1 MVTKGKRYI
10 GLSRQL
16 IGTII
21 AISTLFTVIVTGLG
35 LYVEYQSRVSFISS
49 QIEQVKAGYLSGLT
63 SSLWVE
69 DREQL
74 FVQAE
79 GISRLP
85 SVSYLLIESPDEKIL
100 ELGQKTSGQSYSQS
114 WEMVHQ
120 MGGTDFPLATLT
132 VQSDLSMILND
143 FEERVLLL
151 LAFEAVKIFLLSL
164 VCLTIVYRLVVKRL
178 MTMSSQINQ
187 QQVEDNKPRFI
198 TPTDSTYRDE
208 ISTLESSYNQSV
220 ERIRQQYQ
228 ELEKAKDVAEV
239 ANRNKSE
246 FLANMSHEIR
256 TPMNGIIGLSSLLS
270 EMDMPKEQKEYVDML
285 NTSSLTLLDLI
296 NDILDY
302 SKIEA
307 GRLELQQEP
316 MKMMGIAADVESTFR
331 VKAEQKGLRFQL
343 AIDPKIPTMVIGD
356 GTQLRQ
362 VLNNLV
368 GNAIK
373 FTEHGHVTLSLRL
386 EEVIEPDQKLR
397 VKFEV
402 TDSGIGIAEDKQ
414 QSVFDKFQQA
424 DGSTTRIYG
433 GTGLGLTICDKIV
446 TLMGSKLELTS
457 VVGKGSTFYFT
468 ADFDPSL
475 DVDESNI
482 DFNKVSVL
490 LVDDSQLNMR
500 ITSTQLQSF
509 GVKSECCET
518 ATQALE
524 LVSESVAKSSP
535 YDLVL
540 IDKVMPS
547 VDGFQLARSL
557 VERFGSECPKLVMIS
572 ADPRKQDEARA
583 KQVGF
588 VAYIARPYQ
597 DNQLK
602 WTLSEVLARA
612 ADTSNFT
619 YPNRGEVAFK
629 DNEPV
634 PLTKPAAVV
643 KEEPTV
649 SVNAPQA
656 DKQAPIQAESKPVA
670 AAGEFSGTVLVVEDS
685 RVNQQVAKMMLKKLG
700 FEVDI
705 ADNGEIGVEKFQ
717 ANEYEMIFMDCQMPV
732 LDGFE
737 ATKQIRALEEGSS
750 QHIPIVALTAN
761 VVQRDKHLCFD
772 VGMDEFLP
780 KPVNQGKLREIVE
793 SFLSKETDSTKE
805 EDEQKIV

>member
-198 TPTDSTYRDE
+198 TPTDSTYKDE

-386 EEVIEPDQKLR
+386 EEVIEPEQKLR

-634 PLTKPAAVV
+634 PLTKPASSA
-643 KEEPTV
+643 EATPTV
-649 SVNAPQA
+649 SVKTRKV
-656 DKQAPIQAESKPVA
+656 DKQDPIQAESKPVA
-670 AAGEFSGTVLVVEDS
+670 VAGEFSGTVLVVEDS

-780 KPVNQGKLREIVE
+780 KPVNQGKLREIVA

>member
-386 EEVIEPDQKLR
+386 EEVIEPEQKLR

-547 VDGFQLARSL
+547 IDGFQLARSL
-557 VERFGSECPKLVMIS
+557 IERFDKACPKLVMIS

-634 PLTKPAAVV
+634 PLTKPTGSVEATSA
-643 KEEPTV
+643 V
-649 SVNAPQA
+649 SVTTTQT
-656 DKQAPIQAESKPVA
+656 DKQAPIKEEPKPVA
-670 AAGEFSGTVLVVEDS
+670 ASFSGKVLVVEDS

-705 ADNGEIGVEKFQ
+705 ADNGEIGVEKFK
-717 ANEYEMIFMDCQMPV
+717 ANDYVMIFMDCQMPV

-750 QHIPIVALTAN
+750 
-761 VVQRDKHLCFD
+761 KHMSQL
-772 VGMDEFLP
+772 
-780 KPVNQGKLREIVE
+780 LR
-793 SFLSKETDSTKE
+793 
-805 EDEQKIV
+805 

>member
-198 TPTDSTYRDE
+198 TPTDSTYKDE

-386 EEVIEPDQKLR
+386 EEVIEPEQKLR

-547 VDGFQLARSL
+547 IDGFQLARSL
-557 VERFGSECPKLVMIS
+557 IERFDKACPKLVMIS

-634 PLTKPAAVV
+634 PLTKPTGSVEAT
-643 KEEPTV
+643 PTA
-649 SVNAPQA
+649 SVTTTQT
-656 DKQAPIQAESKPVA
+656 DKQAPIKEEPKPVA
-670 AAGEFSGTVLVVEDS
+670 ASFSGKVLVVEDS

-780 KPVNQGKLREIVE
+780 KPVNQGKLREIVA

>member
-1 MVTKGKRYI
+1 MVKKGKRYI

-16 IGTII
+16 IGSII

-35 LYVEYQSRVSFISS
+35 LYVEYQNRVSFISS

-63 SSLWVE
+63 ASLWVE
-69 DREQL
+69 DRDQL
-74 FVQAE
+74 LVQAE

-85 SVSYLLIESPDEKIL
+85 SVSYLLIESPDEKIV
-100 ELGQKTSGQSYSQS
+100 ELGQQTSGQSYSQS

-120 MGGTDFPLATLT
+120 MGGIDFPLATLT

-151 LAFEAVKIFLLSL
+151 LAFEAVKIFLLSV

-178 MTMSSQINQ
+178 MTMSSQINE
-187 QQVEDNKPRFI
+187 QQVEDNKPRFL
-198 TPTDSTYRDE
+198 TPTESAYQDE
-208 ISTLESSYNQSV
+208 ISTLESSYNQSI

-228 ELEKAKDVAEV
+228 ELEKAKNTAEI

-270 EMDMPKEQKEYVDML
+270 EMDMSKEQKEYVDML

-373 FTEHGHVTLSLRL
+373 FTEHGYVTLSIHL
-386 EEVIEPDQKLR
+386 EQVIEPEQKLR
-397 VKFEV
+397 MRFEV

-414 QSVFDKFQQA
+414 KSVFDKFQQA

-457 VVGKGSTFYFT
+457 VEGKGSTFYFT
-468 ADFDPSL
+468 ADFDPCL

-509 GVKSECCET
+509 GVTSECCET
-518 ATQALE
+518 AGQAIE
-524 LVSESVAKSSP
+524 LVSESVVKSLP

-540 IDKVMPS
+540 IDKVMPN

-557 VERFGSECPKLVMIS
+557 IERFGKVCPKLVMIS
-572 ADPRKQDEARA
+572 ADPRKQDEVRA

-612 ADTSNFT
+612 ADTEIFT
-619 YPNRGEVAFK
+619 YSNRGEVAFK

-634 PLTKPAAVV
+634 PSTKPEVVV
-643 KEEPTV
+643 KEDLQPE
-649 SVNAPQA
+649 
-656 DKQAPIQAESKPVA
+656 A
-670 AAGEFSGTVLVVEDS
+670 AKALFSGKVLVVEDS

-705 ADNGEIGVEKFQ
+705 ADNGEIGVEKFK

-737 ATKQIRALEEGSS
+737 ATKQIRVLEEDSS
-750 QHIPIVALTAN
+750 KHIPIVALTAN

-793 SFLSKETDSTKE
+793 GFLSKDSESTSKN
-805 EDEQKIV
+805 EQKIV

>member
-198 TPTDSTYRDE
+198 TPTDSTYKDE

-386 EEVIEPDQKLR
+386 EEVIEPEQKLR

-524 LVSESVAKSSP
+524 LVSESVAKSLP

-547 VDGFQLARSL
+547 IDGFQLARSL
-557 VERFGSECPKLVMIS
+557 IERFDKACPKLVMIS

-634 PLTKPAAVV
+634 PLTKPTGSVEAT
-643 KEEPTV
+643 PTA
-649 SVNAPQA
+649 SVTTTQT
-656 DKQAPIQAESKPVA
+656 DKQAPIKEEPKPVA
-670 AAGEFSGTVLVVEDS
+670 ASFSGKVLVVEDS

-705 ADNGEIGVEKFQ
+705 ADNGEIGVEKFK
-717 ANEYEMIFMDCQMPV
+717 ANDYVMIFMDCQMPV

-750 QHIPIVALTAN
+750 KHIPIVALTAN

>member
-100 ELGQKTSGQSYSQS
+100 ELGQKTAGQSYSQS

-386 EEVIEPDQKLR
+386 EEVIEPEQKLR

-524 LVSESVAKSSP
+524 LVSESVAKSSS

-634 PLTKPAAVV
+634 PLTKPASSA
-643 KEEPTV
+643 EATPTV
-649 SVNAPQA
+649 SVKTRKV
-656 DKQAPIQAESKPVA
+656 DKQDPIQAESKPVVV
-670 AAGEFSGTVLVVEDS
+670 AGEFSGTVLVVEDS

-780 KPVNQGKLREIVE
+780 KPVNQGKLREIVV
-793 SFLSKETDSTKE
+793 SFLSKETESNKE
-805 EDEQKIV
+805 HEQQIV

>member
-239 ANRNKSE
+239 ASRNKSE

-386 EEVIEPDQKLR
+386 EEVIEPEQKLR

-524 LVSESVAKSSP
+524 LVSESVAKSLP

-547 VDGFQLARSL
+547 IDGFQLARSL
-557 VERFGSECPKLVMIS
+557 IERFDKACPKLVMIS

-634 PLTKPAAVV
+634 PLT
-643 KEEPTV
+643 EPTG
-649 SVNAPQA
+649 SVEATPTASVTTTQT
-656 DKQAPIQAESKPVA
+656 DKQAPIKEEPKPVA
-670 AAGEFSGTVLVVEDS
+670 ASFSGKVLVVEDS

-750 QHIPIVALTAN
+750 KHIPIVALTAN

-780 KPVNQGKLREIVE
+780 KPVNQGKLREIVA

>member
-198 TPTDSTYRDE
+198 TATDSTYKDE

-524 LVSESVAKSSP
+524 LVSESVAKSLP

-547 VDGFQLARSL
+547 IDGFQLARSL
-557 VERFGSECPKLVMIS
+557 IERFDKACPKLVMIS

-634 PLTKPAAVV
+634 PLTKPTGSVEAT
-643 KEEPTV
+643 PTA
-649 SVNAPQA
+649 SVTTTQT
-656 DKQAPIQAESKPVA
+656 DKQAPIKEEPEPVA
-670 AAGEFSGTVLVVEDS
+670 ASFSGKVLVVEDS

-705 ADNGEIGVEKFQ
+705 ADNGEIGVEKFK
-717 ANEYEMIFMDCQMPV
+717 ANDYVMIFMDCQMPV

-750 QHIPIVALTAN
+750 KHIPIVALTAN

-780 KPVNQGKLREIVE
+780 KPVNQGKLREIVA
-793 SFLSKETDSTKE
+793 SFLSKESDSTKE

>member
-100 ELGQKTSGQSYSQS
+100 ELGQKTAGQSYSQS

-198 TPTDSTYRDE
+198 TPTDSTYKDE

-386 EEVIEPDQKLR
+386 EEVIEPEQKLR

-524 LVSESVAKSSP
+524 LVSESVAKSLP

-547 VDGFQLARSL
+547 IDGFQLARSL
-557 VERFGSECPKLVMIS
+557 IERFDKACPKLVMIS

-634 PLTKPAAVV
+634 PLTKPTGSVEAT
-643 KEEPTV
+643 PTA
-649 SVNAPQA
+649 SVTTTQT
-656 DKQAPIQAESKPVA
+656 DKQAPIKEEPKPVA
-670 AAGEFSGTVLVVEDS
+670 ASFSGKVLVVEDS

-780 KPVNQGKLREIVE
+780 KPVNQGKLREIVA

>member
-1 MVTKGKRYI
+1 MVKKGKRYI

-16 IGTII
+16 IGAII

-35 LYVEYQSRVSFISS
+35 LYVEYQNRVSFISS

-69 DREQL
+69 DRAQL

-100 ELGQKTSGQSYSQS
+100 ELGSPTTGQSYSQS
-114 WEMVHQ
+114 WEMVYQ
-120 MGGTDFPLATLT
+120 MGGKDFPLATLT

-164 VCLTIVYRLVVKRL
+164 VSLAIVYRLVVKRL
-178 MTMSSQINQ
+178 MTMSSQINE
-187 QQVEDNKPRFI
+187 QQVEDNKPRFL
-198 TPTDSTYRDE
+198 TPTDSTYKDE
-208 ISTLESSYNQSV
+208 ISTLENSYNQSI

-228 ELEKAKDVAEV
+228 ELIKAKETAEV

-270 EMDMPKEQKEYVDML
+270 EMDMPKEQKEYVNML

-343 AIDPKIPTMVIGD
+343 EIDPKIPTMVIGD

-373 FTEHGHVTLSLRL
+373 FTERGHVTLSLRL
-386 EEVIEPDQKLR
+386 EKVIEPEQKLR
-397 VKFEV
+397 VRFEV
-402 TDSGIGIAEDKQ
+402 ADSGIGIAEDKQ
-414 QSVFDKFQQA
+414 KSVFDKFQQA

-446 TLMGSKLELTS
+446 SLMGSKLELTS
-457 VVGKGSTFYFT
+457 IEGKGSTFYFV
-468 ADFDPSL
+468 ADFDPCL
-475 DVDESNI
+475 ELDESNI

-509 GVKSECCET
+509 GVSSTCCET
-518 ATQALE
+518 ATEALE
-524 LVSESVAKSSP
+524 LVSESVENASP

-540 IDKVMPS
+540 VDKLMPS
-547 VDGFQLARSL
+547 IDGFQLARKL
-557 VERFGSECPKLVMIS
+557 IERFGKACPKLVMIS
-572 ADPRKQDEARA
+572 ADPRKQDEMHA

-588 VAYIARPYQ
+588 IAYIARPYQ

-602 WTLSEVLARA
+602 WTISEVLARTA
-612 ADTSNFT
+612 ETETFT

-629 DNEPV
+629 DND
-634 PLTKPAAVV
+634 PLSTTKPAVV
-643 KEEPTV
+643 AKE
-649 SVNAPQA
+649 SV
-656 DKQAPIQAESKPVA
+656 KVEESKPQT
-670 AAGEFSGTVLVVEDS
+670 ETSLFSGKVLVVEDS

-705 ADNGEIGVEKFQ
+705 ADNGKVGVDKFKH
-717 ANEYEMIFMDCQMPV
+717 NEYQMIFMDCQMPV

-737 ATKQIRALEEGSS
+737 ATKQIRALEEGTSK
-750 QHIPIVALTAN
+750 HIPIVALTAN
-761 VVQRDKHLCFD
+761 VVLKDKHLCFD

-780 KPVNQGKLREIVE
+780 KPVNQGTLREVVA
-793 SFLSKETDSTKE
+793 SFLSDKNKLTGDS
-805 EDEQKIV
+805 EQKIV

>member
-1 MVTKGKRYI
+1 MVKKGKRYI

-16 IGTII
+16 IGAII

-35 LYVEYQSRVSFISS
+35 LYVEYQNRVSFISS

-69 DREQL
+69 DRAQL

-100 ELGQKTSGQSYSQS
+100 ELGRPATGQSYSQS
-114 WEMVHQ
+114 WEMVYQ
-120 MGGTDFPLATLT
+120 MGGKDFPLATLT

-164 VCLTIVYRLVVKRL
+164 VCLVIVYRLVVKRL
-178 MTMSSQINQ
+178 MTMSSQINE

-198 TPTDSTYRDE
+198 TPTDSTYKDE
-208 ISTLESSYNQSV
+208 ISTLENSYNQSI

-228 ELEKAKDVAEV
+228 ELIKAKETAEV

-270 EMDMPKEQKEYVDML
+270 EMDMPKEQKEYVNML

-373 FTEHGHVTLSLRL
+373 FTERGHVTLSLRL
-386 EEVIEPDQKLR
+386 EKVIEPEQKLR
-397 VKFEV
+397 VRFEV
-402 TDSGIGIAEDKQ
+402 ADSGIGIAEDKQ
-414 QSVFDKFQQA
+414 KSVFDKFQQA

-457 VVGKGSTFYFT
+457 IEGKGSTFYFV
-468 ADFDPSL
+468 ADFDPCL
-475 DVDESNI
+475 EIDESNI

-509 GVKSECCET
+509 GVSSTCCET

-524 LVSESVAKSSP
+524 LVSESVENASP

-547 VDGFQLARSL
+547 IDGFQLARNL
-557 VERFGSECPKLVMIS
+557 IERFGKACPKLVMIS
-572 ADPRKQDEARA
+572 ADPRKQDEMHA

-588 VAYIARPYQ
+588 IAYIARPYQ

-602 WTLSEVLARA
+602 WTISEVLARS
-612 ADTSNFT
+612 ADTSTFT

-634 PLTKPAAVV
+634 PTTKPAVV
-643 KEEPTV
+643 AKE
-649 SVNAPQA
+649 SVKAE
-656 DKQAPIQAESKPVA
+656 ESKPQT
-670 AAGEFSGTVLVVEDS
+670 ETSLFSGKVLVVEDS

-705 ADNGEIGVEKFQ
+705 ADNGKVGVDKFKH
-717 ANEYEMIFMDCQMPV
+717 NEYQMIFMDCQMPV

-737 ATKQIRALEEGSS
+737 ATKQIRALEEGTSK
-750 QHIPIVALTAN
+750 HIPIVALTAN

-780 KPVNQGKLREIVE
+780 KPVNQGKLREIVA
-793 SFLSKETDSTKE
+793 SFLSDKSELTGES
-805 EDEQKIV
+805 EQKIV

>member
-547 VDGFQLARSL
+547 IDGFQLARSL
-557 VERFGSECPKLVMIS
+557 IERFDKACPKLVMIS

-612 ADTSNFT
+612 ADTSTFT

-634 PLTKPAAVV
+634 PLTKPTGSVEAT
-643 KEEPTV
+643 PTA
-649 SVNAPQA
+649 SVTTTQT
-656 DKQAPIQAESKPVA
+656 DKQAPIKEDPKPMA
-670 AAGEFSGTVLVVEDS
+670 ASFSGKVLVVEDS

-793 SFLSKETDSTKE
+793 SFLSEESDSTKE

>member
-1 MVTKGKRYI
+1 MVKKGKRYI

-16 IGTII
+16 IGAII

-35 LYVEYQSRVSFISS
+35 LYVEYQNRVSFISS

-69 DREQL
+69 DRAQL

-100 ELGQKTSGQSYSQS
+100 ELGSPTTGQSYSQS
-114 WEMVHQ
+114 WEMVYQ
-120 MGGTDFPLATLT
+120 MGGKDFPLATLT

-164 VCLTIVYRLVVKRL
+164 VSLAIVYRLVVKRL
-178 MTMSSQINQ
+178 MTMSSQINE
-187 QQVEDNKPRFI
+187 QQVEDNKPRFL
-198 TPTDSTYRDE
+198 TPTDSTYKDE
-208 ISTLESSYNQSV
+208 ISTLENSYNQSI

-228 ELEKAKDVAEV
+228 ELIKAKETAEV

-270 EMDMPKEQKEYVDML
+270 EMDMPKEQKEYVNML

-343 AIDPKIPTMVIGD
+343 EIDPKIPTMVIGD

-373 FTEHGHVTLSLRL
+373 FTERGHVTLSLRL
-386 EEVIEPDQKLR
+386 EKVIEPEQKLR
-397 VKFEV
+397 VRFEV
-402 TDSGIGIAEDKQ
+402 ADSGIGIAEDKQ
-414 QSVFDKFQQA
+414 KSVFDKFQQA

-446 TLMGSKLELTS
+446 SLMGSKLELTS
-457 VVGKGSTFYFT
+457 IEGKGSTFYFV
-468 ADFDPSL
+468 ADFDPCL
-475 DVDESNI
+475 ELDESNI

-509 GVKSECCET
+509 GVSSTCCET
-518 ATQALE
+518 ATEALE
-524 LVSESVAKSSP
+524 LVSESVENASP

-547 VDGFQLARSL
+547 IDGFQLARKL
-557 VERFGSECPKLVMIS
+557 IERFGKACPKLVMIS
-572 ADPRKQDEARA
+572 ADPRKQDEMHA

-588 VAYIARPYQ
+588 IAYIARPYQ
-597 DNQLK
+597 DNQIK
-602 WTLSEVLARA
+602 WTISEVLARTA
-612 ADTSNFT
+612 ETETFT

-629 DNEPV
+629 DND
-634 PLTKPAAVV
+634 PLSTTKPAVV
-643 KEEPTV
+643 AKEGVKVE
-649 SVNAPQA
+649 
-656 DKQAPIQAESKPVA
+656 ESKPQT
-670 AAGEFSGTVLVVEDS
+670 ETSLFSGKVLVVEDS

-705 ADNGEIGVEKFQ
+705 ADNGKVGVDKFKH
-717 ANEYEMIFMDCQMPV
+717 NEYQMIFMDCQMPV

-737 ATKQIRALEEGSS
+737 ATKQIRALEEGTSK
-750 QHIPIVALTAN
+750 HIPIVALTAN
-761 VVQRDKHLCFD
+761 VVLKDKHLCFD

-780 KPVNQGKLREIVE
+780 KPVNQGTLREVVA
-793 SFLSKETDSTKE
+793 SFLSDKNKLTGDS
-805 EDEQKIV
+805 EQKIV

>member
-1 MVTKGKRYI
+1 MVKKGKRYI

-16 IGTII
+16 IGAII

-35 LYVEYQSRVSFISS
+35 LYLEYQNRVSFISS

-69 DREQL
+69 DRAQL

-100 ELGQKTSGQSYSQS
+100 ELGSSTTGQSYSQS
-114 WEMVHQ
+114 WEMVYQ
-120 MGGTDFPLATLT
+120 MGGKDFSLATLT

-164 VCLTIVYRLVVKRL
+164 VSLAIVYRLVVKRL
-178 MTMSSQINQ
+178 MTMSSQINE
-187 QQVEDNKPRFI
+187 QQVEDNNPRFL
-198 TPTDSTYRDE
+198 TPTDSTYKDE
-208 ISTLESSYNQSV
+208 ISTLENSYNQSI

-228 ELEKAKDVAEV
+228 ELIKAKETAEV
-239 ANRNKSE
+239 ANLNKSE

-256 TPMNGIIGLSSLLS
+256 TPMNGIIGISSLLS
-270 EMDMPKEQKEYVDML
+270 EMNMPKEQKEYINML

-331 VKAEQKGLRFQL
+331 VKAEHKGLRFQL
-343 AIDPKIPTMVIGD
+343 LIDPKIPTMVIGD

-373 FTEHGHVTLSLRL
+373 FTERGHVTLSLRL
-386 EEVIEPDQKLR
+386 EKVIEPEHKLR
-397 VKFEV
+397 VRFEV
-402 TDSGIGIAEDKQ
+402 ADSGIGIAEDKQ
-414 QSVFDKFQQA
+414 KSVFDKFQQA

-457 VVGKGSTFYFT
+457 VEGKGSTFCFV
-468 ADFDPSL
+468 ADFDPCL
-475 DVDESNI
+475 EIDENNI

-500 ITSTQLQSF
+500 ITSAQLQSF
-509 GVKSECCET
+509 GVSSTCCET
-518 ATQALE
+518 ATQALD
-524 LVSESVAKSSP
+524 LVSESVENASP

-547 VDGFQLARSL
+547 IDGFQLARNL
-557 VERFGSECPKLVMIS
+557 IERFGKACPKLVMIS
-572 ADPRKQDEARA
+572 ADPRKQDEIHA

-588 VAYIARPYQ
+588 IAYIARPYQ

-602 WTLSEVLARA
+602 WTISEVLARS
-612 ADTSNFT
+612 ADTSTFT

-634 PLTKPAAVV
+634 PTTKPAVV
-643 KEEPTV
+643 AKE
-649 SVNAPQA
+649 SVKAE
-656 DKQAPIQAESKPVA
+656 ESKPQT
-670 AAGEFSGTVLVVEDS
+670 ETSLFSGKVLVVEDS

-705 ADNGEIGVEKFQ
+705 ADNGKVGVEKFKH
-717 ANEYEMIFMDCQMPV
+717 NEYQMIFMDCQMPV

-737 ATKQIRALEEGSS
+737 ATKQIRALEEGTSK
-750 QHIPIVALTAN
+750 HIPIVALTAN
-761 VVQRDKHLCFD
+761 VVLKDKHLCFD

-780 KPVNQGKLREIVE
+780 KPVNQGTLREVVA
-793 SFLSKETDSTKE
+793 SFLSGKRELTGE
-805 EDEQKIV
+805 GEQKII

>member
-198 TPTDSTYRDE
+198 TPTDSTYKDE

-228 ELEKAKDVAEV
+228 ELEKSKDVAEV

-547 VDGFQLARSL
+547 IDGFQLARSL
-557 VERFGSECPKLVMIS
+557 IERFDKACPKLVMIS

-634 PLTKPAAVV
+634 PLTKP
-643 KEEPTV
+643 TG
-649 SVNAPQA
+649 SVEATPKASVATTQT
-656 DKQAPIQAESKPVA
+656 DKQAPIKEEPKPVA
-670 AAGEFSGTVLVVEDS
+670 ASFSGKVLVVEDS

>member
-198 TPTDSTYRDE
+198 TPTDSTYKDE

-285 NTSSLTLLDLI
+285 NTSSFTLLDLI

-386 EEVIEPDQKLR
+386 EEVIEPEQKLR

-547 VDGFQLARSL
+547 IDGFQLARSL
-557 VERFGSECPKLVMIS
+557 IERFDKACPKLVMIS

-634 PLTKPAAVV
+634 PLTKPTGSVEAT
-643 KEEPTV
+643 PTA
-649 SVNAPQA
+649 SVATTQT
-656 DKQAPIQAESKPVA
+656 DKQAPIKEEPKPVA
-670 AAGEFSGTVLVVEDS
+670 ASFSGKVLVVEDS

-705 ADNGEIGVEKFQ
+705 ADNGGIGVEKFQ

-780 KPVNQGKLREIVE
+780 KPVNQGKLREIVA

>member
-1 MVTKGKRYI
+1 MVKKGKRYI

-16 IGTII
+16 IGAII

-35 LYVEYQSRVSFISS
+35 LYVEYQNRVSFISS

-69 DREQL
+69 DRAQL

-100 ELGQKTSGQSYSQS
+100 ELGRPATGQSYSQS
-114 WEMVHQ
+114 WEMVYQ
-120 MGGTDFPLATLT
+120 MGGKDFPLATLT

-164 VCLTIVYRLVVKRL
+164 VCLVIVYRLVVKRL
-178 MTMSSQINQ
+178 MTMSSQINE

-198 TPTDSTYRDE
+198 TPTDSTYKDE
-208 ISTLESSYNQSV
+208 ISTLENSYNQSI

-228 ELEKAKDVAEV
+228 ELIKAKETAEV

-270 EMDMPKEQKEYVDML
+270 EMDMPKEQKEYVNML

-373 FTEHGHVTLSLRL
+373 FTERGHVTLSLRL
-386 EEVIEPDQKLR
+386 EKVIEPEQKLR
-397 VKFEV
+397 VRFEV
-402 TDSGIGIAEDKQ
+402 ADSGIGIAEDKQ
-414 QSVFDKFQQA
+414 KSVFDKFQQA

-457 VVGKGSTFYFT
+457 IEGKGSTFYFV
-468 ADFDPSL
+468 ADFDPCL
-475 DVDESNI
+475 EIDESNI

-509 GVKSECCET
+509 GVSSTCCET

-524 LVSESVAKSSP
+524 LVSESVENASP

-547 VDGFQLARSL
+547 IDGFQLARNL
-557 VERFGSECPKLVMIS
+557 IERFGKACPKLVMIS
-572 ADPRKQDEARA
+572 ADPRKQDEMHA

-588 VAYIARPYQ
+588 IAYIARPYQ

-602 WTLSEVLARA
+602 WTISEVLARS
-612 ADTSNFT
+612 ADTSTFT

-634 PLTKPAAVV
+634 PTTKPAVV
-643 KEEPTV
+643 AKE
-649 SVNAPQA
+649 SVKAE
-656 DKQAPIQAESKPVA
+656 ESKPQPETA
-670 AAGEFSGTVLVVEDS
+670 LFSGKVLVVEDS

-705 ADNGEIGVEKFQ
+705 ADNGKVGVDKFKH
-717 ANEYEMIFMDCQMPV
+717 NEYQMIFMDCQMPV

-737 ATKQIRALEEGSS
+737 ATKQIRALEEGTSK
-750 QHIPIVALTAN
+750 HIPIVALTAN

-780 KPVNQGKLREIVE
+780 KPVNQGKLREIVA
-793 SFLSKETDSTKE
+793 SFLSDKSELTGES
-805 EDEQKIV
+805 EQKIV

>member
-518 ATQALE
+518 ATQALD

-547 VDGFQLARSL
+547 IDGFQLARSL
-557 VERFGSECPKLVMIS
+557 IERFDKACPKLVMIS

-634 PLTKPAAVV
+634 PLTKP
-643 KEEPTV
+643 TG
-649 SVNAPQA
+649 SVEATPKASVATTQT
-656 DKQAPIQAESKPVA
+656 DKQAPIKEEPKPVA
-670 AAGEFSGTVLVVEDS
+670 ASFSGKVLVVEDS

-780 KPVNQGKLREIVE
+780 KPVNQGKLREIVA

>member
-1 MVTKGKRYI
+1 MVNKGKRYI

-16 IGTII
+16 IGVII

-35 LYVEYQSRVSFISS
+35 LYVEYQNRVSFISS
-49 QIEQVKAGYLSGLT
+49 QIEQVKDGYLSGLT
-63 SSLWVE
+63 ASLWVE

-100 ELGQKTSGQSYSQS
+100 ELGQQTSGQSYSQS
-114 WEMVHQ
+114 WDMVHQ
-120 MGGTDFPLATLT
+120 MGGSEFQLATLT

-143 FEERVLLL
+143 FEDRVLLL

-178 MTMSSQINQ
+178 MTMSSQINH
-187 QQVEDNKPRFI
+187 QQVEDNKPRFL
-198 TPTDSTYRDE
+198 TPTNSTYSDE
-208 ISTLESSYNQSV
+208 ISTLESSYNQSI

-228 ELEKAKDVAEV
+228 ELEKAKDTAEV

-331 VKAEQKGLRFQL
+331 VKAEQKGLKFQL

-373 FTEHGHVTLSLRL
+373 FTEHGHVMLSLRL
-386 EEVIEPDQKLR
+386 EEVIEPEQKLR

-524 LVSESVAKSSP
+524 LVSESVAKSLP

-547 VDGFQLARSL
+547 IDGFQLARSL
-557 VERFGSECPKLVMIS
+557 IERFDKACPKLVMIS

-602 WTLSEVLARA
+602 WTLSEVLARS
-612 ADTSNFT
+612 ADTSIFT

-629 DNEPV
+629 DNQPV
-634 PLTKPAAVV
+634 PLTKPSG
-643 KEEPTV
+643 
-649 SVNAPQA
+649 SVEATTSASVRTTQI
-656 DKQAPIQAESKPVA
+656 DKQAPIKEEPKPVA
-670 AAGEFSGTVLVVEDS
+670 APFSGKVLVVEDS

-705 ADNGEIGVEKFQ
+705 ADNGEIGVEKFK
-717 ANEYEMIFMDCQMPV
+717 ANDYVMIFMDCQMPV

-737 ATKQIRALEEGSS
+737 ATKQIRALEEGTSK
-750 QHIPIVALTAN
+750 HIPIVALTAN

-780 KPVNQGKLREIVE
+780 KPVNQGKLREIVA
-793 SFLSKETDSTKE
+793 SFLSKGTESSKE
-805 EDEQKIV
+805 HEQKIV

>member
-547 VDGFQLARSL
+547 IDGFQLARSL
-557 VERFGSECPKLVMIS
+557 IERFDKACPKLVMIS

-643 KEEPTV
+643 KEAPTV

-780 KPVNQGKLREIVE
+780 KPVNQGKLREIVA

>member
-1 MVTKGKRYI
+1 MVNKGKRYI

-16 IGTII
+16 IGVII

-35 LYVEYQSRVSFISS
+35 LYVEYQNRVSFISS
-49 QIEQVKAGYLSGLT
+49 QIEQVKDGYLSGLT
-63 SSLWVE
+63 ASLWVE

-100 ELGQKTSGQSYSQS
+100 ELGQQTSGQSYSQS
-114 WEMVHQ
+114 WDMVHQ
-120 MGGTDFPLATLT
+120 MGGSEFQLATLT

-143 FEERVLLL
+143 FEDRVLLL

-178 MTMSSQINQ
+178 MTMSSQINH
-187 QQVEDNKPRFI
+187 QQVEDNKPRFL
-198 TPTDSTYRDE
+198 TPTNSTYSDE
-208 ISTLESSYNQSV
+208 ISTLESSYNQSI

-228 ELEKAKDVAEV
+228 ELEKAKDTAEV

-331 VKAEQKGLRFQL
+331 VKAEQKGLKFQL

-373 FTEHGHVTLSLRL
+373 FTEHGHVMLSLRL
-386 EEVIEPDQKLR
+386 EEVIEPEQKLR

-524 LVSESVAKSSP
+524 LVSESVAKSLL

-547 VDGFQLARSL
+547 IDGFQLARSL
-557 VERFGSECPKLVMIS
+557 IERFDKACPKLVMIS

-602 WTLSEVLARA
+602 WTLSEVLARS
-612 ADTSNFT
+612 ADTSIFT

-629 DNEPV
+629 DNQPV
-634 PLTKPAAVV
+634 PLTKPSG
-643 KEEPTV
+643 
-649 SVNAPQA
+649 SVEATTSASVRTTQI
-656 DKQAPIQAESKPVA
+656 DKQAPIKEEPKPVA
-670 AAGEFSGTVLVVEDS
+670 APFSGKVLVVEDS

-737 ATKQIRALEEGSS
+737 ATKQIRALEEGTSK
-750 QHIPIVALTAN
+750 HIPIVALTAN

-780 KPVNQGKLREIVE
+780 KPVNQGKLREIVA
-793 SFLSKETDSTKE
+793 SFLSKGTESSKE
-805 EDEQKIV
+805 HEQKIV

>member
-1 MVTKGKRYI
+1 MVKKGKRYI

-16 IGTII
+16 IGVIVV
-21 AISTLFTVIVTGLG
+21 ISTLFTVIVTGLG
-35 LYVEYQSRVSFISS
+35 LYVEYQNRVSFISS

-63 SSLWVE
+63 ASLWVE
-69 DREQL
+69 DRDQL
-74 FVQAE
+74 LVQAE
-79 GISRLP
+79 GISRPP
-85 SVSYLLIESPDEKIL
+85 SVSYLLIENPDEKIL
-100 ELGQKTSGQSYSQS
+100 ELGKMSSEQSYSQS

-120 MGGTDFPLATLT
+120 MGDKSYPLATLT
-132 VQSDLSMILND
+132 VQSDLGMIFD
-143 FEERVLLL
+143 HFEEQVLLL
-151 LAFEAVKIFLLSL
+151 IAFEAVKIFLLSL
-164 VCLTIVYRLVVKRL
+164 VCLTIVYHLVVKRL
-178 MTMSSQINQ
+178 ITMSNQINQ
-187 QQVEDNKPRFI
+187 QQLEDNKPRYL
-198 TPTDSTYRDE
+198 TPTECTYKDE
-208 ISTLESSYNQSV
+208 ISTLEVSYNQSI
-220 ERIRQQYQ
+220 ERIRKQYQ
-228 ELEKAKDVAEV
+228 ELVKAKDTAEV

-307 GRLELQQEP
+307 GHLELQQEP

-373 FTEHGHVTLSLRL
+373 FTEYGHVTLSLRL
-386 EEVIEPDQKLR
+386 EQVIEPEQKLR
-397 VKFEV
+397 VRFEV
-402 TDSGIGIAEDKQ
+402 IDSGIGIAEDKQ
-414 QSVFDKFQQA
+414 KSVFDKFQQA

-446 TLMGSKLELTS
+446 SLMGSQLELTS
-457 VVGKGSTFYFT
+457 EEGKGSTFYFV
-468 ADFDPSL
+468 ADFDPCL
-475 DVDESNI
+475 DVDESSI
-482 DFNKVSVL
+482 DFNKLSVL

-509 GVKSECCET
+509 GVASECCET
-518 ATQALE
+518 ANQALE
-524 LVSESVAKSSP
+524 LVSESMDKSAP

-547 VDGFQLARSL
+547 IDGFQLATRL
-557 VERFGSECPKLVMIS
+557 IERFGKECPKLVMIS
-572 ADPRKQDEARA
+572 ADPRKQDEVHA

-602 WTLSEVLARA
+602 WTISEVLARA
-612 ADTSNFT
+612 VDSSTFT
-619 YPNRGEVAFK
+619 YPNRGEVEFK
-629 DNEPV
+629 DNELV
-634 PLTKPAAVV
+634 PLTKSAASVPPKQAEKQDPI
-643 KEEPTV
+643 KEEP
-649 SVNAPQA
+649 
-656 DKQAPIQAESKPVA
+656 KPA
-670 AAGEFSGTVLVVEDS
+670 AIAASFRGKVLVVEDS

-700 FEVDI
+700 LEVDI
-705 ADNGEIGVEKFQ
+705 ADNGEVGVEKFKV
-717 ANEYEMIFMDCQMPV
+717 NDYVMIFMDCQMPV

-750 QHIPIVALTAN
+750 QHTPIVALTAN
-761 VVQRDKHLCFD
+761 VVERDKHLCFD
-772 VGMDEFLP
+772 VGMDEFIS
-780 KPVNQGKLREIVE
+780 KPVNQGRLRDIVE
-793 SFLSKETDSTKE
+793 RFLSEAPESTNKH
-805 EDEQKIV
+805 EQKIV

>member
-386 EEVIEPDQKLR
+386 EEVIEPEQKLR

-547 VDGFQLARSL
+547 IDGFQLARSL
-557 VERFGSECPKLVMIS
+557 IERFDKACPKLVMIS

-634 PLTKPAAVV
+634 PLTKP
-643 KEEPTV
+643 TG
-649 SVNAPQA
+649 SVEATPKASVATTQT
-656 DKQAPIQAESKPVA
+656 DKQAPIKEEPKPVA
-670 AAGEFSGTVLVVEDS
+670 ASFSGKVLVVEDS

-732 LDGFE
+732 LD
-737 ATKQIRALEEGSS
+737 AS
-750 QHIPIVALTAN
+750 
-761 VVQRDKHLCFD
+761 
-772 VGMDEFLP
+772 
-780 KPVNQGKLREIVE
+780 KPLNRSER
-793 SFLSKETDSTKE
+793 
-805 EDEQKIV
+805 

>member
-386 EEVIEPDQKLR
+386 EEVIEPEQKLR

-475 DVDESNI
+475 DVDESSI

-547 VDGFQLARSL
+547 IDGFQLARNL
-557 VERFGSECPKLVMIS
+557 IERFDKACPKLVMIS

>member
-198 TPTDSTYRDE
+198 TPTDSTYKDE

-386 EEVIEPDQKLR
+386 EEVIEPEQKLR

-547 VDGFQLARSL
+547 IDGFQLARSL
-557 VERFGSECPKLVMIS
+557 IERFDKACPKLVMIS

-634 PLTKPAAVV
+634 PLTKSTRSVEAT
-643 KEEPTV
+643 PTA
-649 SVNAPQA
+649 SVTTTQT
-656 DKQAPIQAESKPVA
+656 DKQAPIKEEPKPVA
-670 AAGEFSGTVLVVEDS
+670 ASFSGKVLVVEDS

-750 QHIPIVALTAN
+750 KHIPIVALTAN

-780 KPVNQGKLREIVE
+780 KPVNQGKLREIVA

>member
-270 EMDMPKEQKEYVDML
+270 EMDMPKEQKEYINML

-547 VDGFQLARSL
+547 IDGFQLARSL
-557 VERFGSECPKLVMIS
+557 IERFDKACPKLVMIS

-612 ADTSNFT
+612 ADTSTFT

-634 PLTKPAAVV
+634 PLTKPTGSVEAT
-643 KEEPTV
+643 PTA
-649 SVNAPQA
+649 SVTTTQT
-656 DKQAPIQAESKPVA
+656 DKQAPIKEDPKPMA
-670 AAGEFSGTVLVVEDS
+670 ASFSGKVLVVEDS

-750 QHIPIVALTAN
+750 KHIPIVALTAN

-793 SFLSKETDSTKE
+793 NFLSKETDSTKE

>member
-100 ELGQKTSGQSYSQS
+100 ELGQKTAGQSYSQS

-164 VCLTIVYRLVVKRL
+164 VCLTIVYRFVVKRL

-270 EMDMPKEQKEYVDML
+270 EMDMPKEQKEYINML

-307 GRLELQQEP
+307 GRLELQLEP

-386 EEVIEPDQKLR
+386 EEVIEPEQKLR

-414 QSVFDKFQQA
+414 KSVFDKFQQA

-433 GTGLGLTICDKIV
+433 GTGLGLTICEKIV

-468 ADFDPSL
+468 ADFDLSL

-634 PLTKPAAVV
+634 PLTKPASSA
-643 KEEPTV
+643 EATPTV
-649 SVNAPQA
+649 SVKTRKV
-656 DKQAPIQAESKPVA
+656 DKQDPIQAESKPVA
-670 AAGEFSGTVLVVEDS
+670 VAGEFSGTVLVVEDS

-780 KPVNQGKLREIVE
+780 KPVNQGELREIVA
-793 SFLSKETDSTKE
+793 SFVSKETESNKE
-805 EDEQKIV
+805 HEQKIV

>member
-198 TPTDSTYRDE
+198 TPTDSTYKDE

-386 EEVIEPDQKLR
+386 EEVIEPEQKLR

-547 VDGFQLARSL
+547 IDGFQLARSL
-557 VERFGSECPKLVMIS
+557 IERFDKACPKLVMIS

-634 PLTKPAAVV
+634 PLTKSTRSVEAT
-643 KEEPTV
+643 PTA
-649 SVNAPQA
+649 SVTTTQT
-656 DKQAPIQAESKPVA
+656 DKQAPIKEEPKPVA
-670 AAGEFSGTVLVVEDS
+670 ASFSGKVLVVEDS

-780 KPVNQGKLREIVE
+780 KPVNQGKLREIVA

>member
-1 MVTKGKRYI
+1 MVKKEKRYI

-16 IGTII
+16 IGAIVV
-21 AISTLFTVIVTGLG
+21 ISTLFTVIVTGLG
-35 LYVEYQSRVSFISS
+35 LYVEYQNRVSFISS
-49 QIEQVKAGYLSGLT
+49 QIEQIKAGYLSGLT
-63 SSLWVE
+63 ASLWVE

-74 FVQAE
+74 LVQAE

-85 SVSYLLIESPDEKIL
+85 SVSYLVIESPDEKIL
-100 ELGQKTSGQSYSQS
+100 ELGQKTEGQSYSQS

-120 MGGTDFPLATLT
+120 MGGKNYPLAKLT

-151 LAFEAVKIFLLSL
+151 LSFEAVKIFLLSI

-178 MTMSSQINQ
+178 VTISSQINQ
-187 QQVEDNKPRFI
+187 QQIEDSKPRHL
-198 TPTDSTYRDE
+198 TPIDSTYKDE
-208 ISTLESSYNQSV
+208 ISTLEISYNQSI

-228 ELEKAKDVAEV
+228 ELEKAKDIAEV

-270 EMDMPKEQKEYVDML
+270 EMQMPKEQKEYVDML

-307 GRLELQQEP
+307 GRLELQSEP
-316 MKMMGIAADVESTFR
+316 MKIMGIVADVESTFKI
-331 VKAEQKGLRFQL
+331 KAEQKGLRFEL

-368 GNAIK
+368 GNALK
-373 FTEHGHVTLSLRL
+373 FTEHGHVTLSIHL
-386 EEVIEPDQKLR
+386 ESVIEPDQKLR
-397 VKFEV
+397 VRFEV

-414 QSVFDKFQQA
+414 KSVFDRFQQA

-446 TLMGSKLELTS
+446 SLMGSKLELNS
-457 VVGKGSTFYFT
+457 VEGKGSTFYFV
-468 ADFDPSL
+468 ADFEPCVY
-475 DVDESNI
+475 VDESTI

-490 LVDDSQLNMR
+490 LVDDSPLNMR
-500 ITSTQLQSF
+500 ITSAQLQLF
-509 GVKSECCET
+509 GVVSDSCET
-518 ATQALE
+518 ASQAIE

-547 VDGFQLARSL
+547 IDGFQLARSL
-557 VERFGSECPKLVMIS
+557 IERFGKTCPKLVMIS
-572 ADPRKQDEARA
+572 ADPRKQDEVRA

-602 WTLSEVLARA
+602 WTLTEVLMREP
-612 ADTSNFT
+612 DSSTFT
-619 YPNRGEVAFK
+619 YPNRGEVLFK
-629 DNEPV
+629 DNEPTPPPKSIV
-634 PLTKPAAVV
+634 KVKQKPKSATV
-643 KEEPTV
+643 KA
-649 SVNAPQA
+649 SFGG
-656 DKQAPIQAESKPVA
+656 K
-670 AAGEFSGTVLVVEDS
+670 VLVVEDS

-705 ADNGEIGVEKFQ
+705 ADNGKIGVEKFKS
-717 ANEYEMIFMDCQMPV
+717 NEYVMIFMDCQMPV

-750 QHIPIVALTAN
+750 KHVPIVALTAN

-772 VGMDEFLP
+772 VGMDEFLS
-780 KPVNQGKLREIVE
+780 KPVNQGTLREIVAG
-793 SFLSKETDSTKE
+793 FLSDEAEPTKE
-805 EDEQKIV
+805 HEQKIV

>member
-1 MVTKGKRYI
+1 MVNKGKRYI

-16 IGTII
+16 IGVII

-63 SSLWVE
+63 ASLWVE

-100 ELGQKTSGQSYSQS
+100 ELGQQTSGQSYSQS
-114 WEMVHQ
+114 WDMVHQ
-120 MGGTDFPLATLT
+120 MGGSEFQLATLT

-143 FEERVLLL
+143 FEDRVLLL

-178 MTMSSQINQ
+178 MTMSSQINH
-187 QQVEDNKPRFI
+187 QQVEDNKPRSL
-198 TPTDSTYRDE
+198 TPTNSTYSDE
-208 ISTLESSYNQSV
+208 ISTLESSYNQSI

-228 ELEKAKDVAEV
+228 ELEKAKDTAEV

-331 VKAEQKGLRFQL
+331 VKAEQKGLKFQL

-373 FTEHGHVTLSLRL
+373 FTEHGHVMLSLRL
-386 EEVIEPDQKLR
+386 EEVIEPEQKLR

-547 VDGFQLARSL
+547 IDGFQLARSL
-557 VERFGSECPKLVMIS
+557 IERFDKACPKLVMIS

-634 PLTKPAAVV
+634 PLTKP
-643 KEEPTV
+643 TG
-649 SVNAPQA
+649 SVEATPKASVATTQT
-656 DKQAPIQAESKPVA
+656 DKQAPIKEEPKPVA
-670 AAGEFSGTVLVVEDS
+670 ASFSGKVLVVEDS

>member
-198 TPTDSTYRDE
+198 TPTDSTYKDE

-524 LVSESVAKSSP
+524 LVSESVVKSSP

-547 VDGFQLARSL
+547 IDGFQLARSL
-557 VERFGSECPKLVMIS
+557 IERFDKACPKLVMIS
-572 ADPRKQDEARA
+572 ADPRKQDEVRA

-634 PLTKPAAVV
+634 PLTKPTGSVEAT
-643 KEEPTV
+643 PTA
-649 SVNAPQA
+649 SVTTTQT
-656 DKQAPIQAESKPVA
+656 DKQAPIKEEPKPVA
-670 AAGEFSGTVLVVEDS
+670 ASFSGKVLVVEDS

-780 KPVNQGKLREIVE
+780 KPVNQGKLREIVA
-793 SFLSKETDSTKE
+793 SFLSKESDSTKE

>member
-69 DREQL
+69 DRDQL

-198 TPTDSTYRDE
+198 TPTDSTYKDE

-386 EEVIEPDQKLR
+386 EEVIEPEQKLR

-547 VDGFQLARSL
+547 IDGFQLARSL
-557 VERFGSECPKLVMIS
+557 IERFDKACPKLVMIS

-634 PLTKPAAVV
+634 PLTKPTGSVEAT
-643 KEEPTV
+643 PTA
-649 SVNAPQA
+649 SVTTTQT
-656 DKQAPIQAESKPVA
+656 DKQAPIKEEPKPVA
-670 AAGEFSGTVLVVEDS
+670 ASFSGKVLVVEDS

-750 QHIPIVALTAN
+750 KHIPIVALTAN

>member
-63 SSLWVE
+63 ASLWVE

-100 ELGQKTSGQSYSQS
+100 ELGQKTEGQSYSQS

-178 MTMSSQINQ
+178 MTMSSQINL
-187 QQVEDNKPRFI
+187 QQVEDKKPRFL
-198 TPTDSTYRDE
+198 TPTDSTYKDE

-270 EMDMPKEQKEYVDML
+270 EMDMPKEQKEYINML

-373 FTEHGHVTLSLRL
+373 FTERGHVTLSLRL
-386 EEVIEPDQKLR
+386 EEVVEPEQKFR

-402 TDSGIGIAEDKQ
+402 IDTGIGIAEDKQ
-414 QSVFDKFQQA
+414 KSVFDKFQQA

-433 GTGLGLTICDKIV
+433 GTGLGLTICEKIV

-457 VVGKGSTFYFT
+457 VEGKGSTFYFT
-468 ADFDPSL
+468 ADFDPCL
-475 DVDESNI
+475 EADESNI
-482 DFNKVSVL
+482 DFNRVSVL

-509 GVKSECCET
+509 GVSSKCCET
-518 ATQALE
+518 AAQALE
-524 LVSESVAKSSP
+524 LVSESVENDAP

-547 VDGFQLARSL
+547 IDGFQLARNL
-557 VERFGSECPKLVMIS
+557 IERFGKACPKLVMIS
-572 ADPRKQDEARA
+572 ADPRKQDEMHA

-602 WTLSEVLARA
+602 WTISEVLARA
-612 ADTSNFT
+612 ADTSVFT
-619 YPNRGEVAFK
+619 YSNRGEVAFK
-629 DNEPV
+629 DNEPE
-634 PLTKPAAVV
+634 PLAKPSMVV
-643 KEEPTV
+643 KSTSTV
-649 SVNAPQA
+649 SVNATQS
-656 DKQAPIQAESKPVA
+656 DKQAPTQAESKPVTV
-670 AAGEFSGTVLVVEDS
+670 AGEFSGTVLVVEDS

-705 ADNGEIGVEKFQ
+705 ADNGEIGVEKFK

-750 QHIPIVALTAN
+750 KHIPIVALTAN

-780 KPVNQGKLREIVE
+780 KPVNQGKLRESVA
-793 SFLSKETDSTKE
+793 SFLSDKSKLTDES
-805 EDEQKIV
+805 EQKIV

>member
-100 ELGQKTSGQSYSQS
+100 ELGQKTAGQSYSQS

-270 EMDMPKEQKEYVDML
+270 EMDMPKEQKEYINML

-386 EEVIEPDQKLR
+386 EEVIEPEQKLR

-414 QSVFDKFQQA
+414 KSVFDKFQQA

-433 GTGLGLTICDKIV
+433 GTGLGLTICEKIV

-572 ADPRKQDEARA
+572 ADPR
-583 KQVGF
+583 
-588 VAYIARPYQ
+588 
-597 DNQLK
+597 
-602 WTLSEVLARA
+602 
-612 ADTSNFT
+612 
-619 YPNRGEVAFK
+619 
-629 DNEPV
+629 
-634 PLTKPAAVV
+634 
-643 KEEPTV
+643 
-649 SVNAPQA
+649 
-656 DKQAPIQAESKPVA
+656 
-670 AAGEFSGTVLVVEDS
+670 
-685 RVNQQVAKMMLKKLG
+685 
-700 FEVDI
+700 
-705 ADNGEIGVEKFQ
+705 
-717 ANEYEMIFMDCQMPV
+717 
-732 LDGFE
+732 
-737 ATKQIRALEEGSS
+737 
-750 QHIPIVALTAN
+750 
-761 VVQRDKHLCFD
+761 
-772 VGMDEFLP
+772 
-780 KPVNQGKLREIVE
+780 
-793 SFLSKETDSTKE
+793 
-805 EDEQKIV
+805 

>member
-1 MVTKGKRYI
+1 MVKKGKRYI

-16 IGTII
+16 IGAII

-35 LYVEYQSRVSFISS
+35 LYVEYQNRVSFISS

-69 DREQL
+69 DRAQL

-100 ELGQKTSGQSYSQS
+100 ELGSPTTGQSYSQS
-114 WEMVHQ
+114 WEMVYQ
-120 MGGTDFPLATLT
+120 MGGKDFPLATLT

-164 VCLTIVYRLVVKRL
+164 VSLAIVYRLVVKRL
-178 MTMSSQINQ
+178 MTMSSQINE
-187 QQVEDNKPRFI
+187 QQVEDNKPRFL
-198 TPTDSTYRDE
+198 TPTDSTYKDE
-208 ISTLESSYNQSV
+208 ISTLENSYNQSI

-228 ELEKAKDVAEV
+228 ELIKAKETAEV

-270 EMDMPKEQKEYVDML
+270 EMDMPKEQKEYVNML

-343 AIDPKIPTMVIGD
+343 EIDPKIPTMVIGD

-373 FTEHGHVTLSLRL
+373 FTERGHVTLSLRL
-386 EEVIEPDQKLR
+386 EKVIEPEQKLR
-397 VKFEV
+397 VRFEV
-402 TDSGIGIAEDKQ
+402 ADSGIGIAEDKQ
-414 QSVFDKFQQA
+414 KSVFDKFQQA

-446 TLMGSKLELTS
+446 SLMGSKLELTS
-457 VVGKGSTFYFT
+457 IEGKGSAFYFV
-468 ADFDPSL
+468 ADFDPCL
-475 DVDESNI
+475 ELDESNI

-509 GVKSECCET
+509 GVSSTCCET
-518 ATQALE
+518 ATEALE
-524 LVSESVAKSSP
+524 LVSESVMKSSP

-588 VAYIARPYQ
+588 IAYIARPYQ

-602 WTLSEVLARA
+602 WTISEVLARA
-612 ADTSNFT
+612 ADTSTFT
-619 YPNRGEVAFK
+619 YSNRGEVAFK

-634 PLTKPAAVV
+634 PTTKPAVV
-643 KEEPTV
+643 AKE
-649 SVNAPQA
+649 SVKAE
-656 DKQAPIQAESKPVA
+656 ESKPETA
-670 AAGEFSGTVLVVEDS
+670 LFRGKVLVVEDS

-705 ADNGEIGVEKFQ
+705 ADNGKVGVDKFKH
-717 ANEYEMIFMDCQMPV
+717 NEYQMIFMDCQMPV

-737 ATKQIRALEEGSS
+737 ATKQIRALEEGTSK
-750 QHIPIVALTAN
+750 HIPIVALTAN
-761 VVQRDKHLCFD
+761 VVLKDKHLCFD

-780 KPVNQGKLREIVE
+780 KPVNQGTLREVVA
-793 SFLSKETDSTKE
+793 SFLSDKNKLTGDS
-805 EDEQKIV
+805 EQKIV